1 MNVIRH
7 ELDRE
12 LQELHMDVL
21 KMGSLIEESIDN
33 MLLALVNQD
42 VDLAKKVIE
51 GDQRIDQ
58 LEQQIEA
65 ECITVIARQQ
75 PLAGDLRLITSILKM
90 ITDLERIADHCED
103 ISEITIR
110 LSTEE
115 YYKPLT
121 DIFKMGENVK
131 LMVKNTIDSYVNK
144 DVILARKVVQQD
156 DVVDQLFE
164 KIYAEIVAA
173 LPQQPKYTEQL
184 LHFLM
189 IIKYLERMAD
199 HSTNVCEWVIF
210 TKTGQHQ

>member
-12 LQELHMDVL
+12 LQKLHMDVL
-21 KMGSLIEESIDN
+21 KMGSLIEESIEN
-33 MLLALVNQD
+33 ALRALVNQD
-42 VDLAKKVIE
+42 VELAKKVIE
-51 GDQRIDQ
+51 GDKKIDK

-103 ISEITIR
+103 ISDITIQ
-110 LSTEE
+110 LSKEE
-115 YYKPLT
+115 YYKPLV
-121 DIFKMGENVK
+121 DISKMGEIVK
-131 LMVKNTIDSYVNK
+131 EMVKNTIDSYVNK
-144 DVILARKVVQQD
+144 DLELARKVVKQD
-156 DVVDQLFE
+156 DEVDDLFE
-164 KIYAEIVAA
+164 RIYNEIVVA

-199 HSTNVCEWVIF
+199 HSTNVCEWVIY
-210 TKTGQHQ
+210 TKTGQHK